1 MKNKALII
9 TMIILLSIIVIILIG
24 LLYSVISGNHKFL
37 FKFNNGKRSEN
48 IIYDESYDS
57 QTINN
62 IEISSSA
69 GNVNFEESIDGK
81 IRVVAYGDNNEK
93 LKVNNTNNELKI
105 DHIQKNTFFMF
116 NKYINDI
123 IVYIPKNYDKTIEI
137 DLDYGNVNVVDLE
150 NATINIKEDCGNII
164 LGKIKNVTIKD
175 DYGNVEIAEVLNK
188 LNIKSDCGDIN
199 IDKIE
204 LKEDSTIK
212 CDLGDVKI
220 GETNNIFIDTDV
232 DLGDVKV
239 NTNNRHSGIILKV
252 EVDCGNIKV
261 DN

>member
-1 MKNKALII
+1 MKNKGLII
-9 TMIILLSIIVIILIG
+9 TMIILLAIIVIILIG

-81 IRVVAYGDNNEK
+81 IRVVAYGNNNGDI
-93 LKVNNTNNELKI
+93 KVNNTNNELKI
-105 DHIQKNTFFMF
+105 DYIQKNTFFMF
-116 NKYINDI
+116 NNYINDI
-123 IVYIPKNYDKTIEI
+123 IIYIPKNYDKTIEI
-137 DLDYGNVNVVDLE
+137 DLDYGDINVLDLE
-150 NATINIKEDCGNII
+150 NATINVKEDCGNIV
-164 LGKIKNVTIKD
+164 LGKIKNVTIKN
-175 DYGNVEIAEVLNK
+175 DYGNVEISEVLNK

-212 CDLGDVKI
+212 CDLGDIEI
-220 GETNNIFIDTDV
+220 GETNDIFIDTDV

-239 NTNNRHSGIILKV
+239 NTNNRQSEIVLKI
-252 EVDCGNIKV
+252 EADCGNIKV
-261 DN
+261 NN